1 MAAVAKN
8 LRHHSIQN
16 INEQKDGL
24 AVSRHS
30 VRKGCPGVKR
40 SPNMRELGL
49 REKVKKT
56 K

>member
-1 MAAVAKN
+1 MAAVAKK

-16 INEQKDGL
+16 INEQKDRL

-30 VRKGCPGVKR
+30 VREGCPCVKR

-49 REKVKKT
+49 GGKG
-56 K
+56 